1 MVSRFRFVNRI
12 PQISINP
19 CFRLVLCLSI
29 AHIRQALQSGS
40 TVKIQP
46 ELLTTEIYMLFFG
59 SAENGEVK
67 KAVSIFYKI
76 FNHEQQELLSG
87 IYDREHHIIMAQWR
101 HTRI

>member
-29 AHIRQALQSGS
+29 AHIRQALQSESGS
-40 TVKIQP
+40 
-46 ELLTTEIYMLFFG
+46 TTEIYMLFFG